1 MGTMKLEDFTI
12 VESLGTGALALVKL
26 VKHNESG
33 QVRTSCS
40 SCRDGP
46 TASTNRM
53 DLQQHTGMDCHR
65 I

>member
-1 MGTMKLEDFTI
+1 MKLEDFTI

-40 SCRDGP
+40 SCRAAPACAGHC
-46 TASTNRM
+46 AA
-53 DLQQHTGMDCHR
+53 GA
-65 I
+65 